1 MFNKI
6 IIEGRITHVPSITKS
21 ANGMDVAN
29 FNIANNTRYKEAERT
44 AYIDCVA
51 FGSMVPV
58 IKDRCT
64 VGRLVLL
71 SGRYFYNRYEKKD
84 GTAGTKTGMVV
95 ETIDFLDAP
104 KNGTKAPRDEEEPKG
119 QPESFKKLGDE
130 PKDIVP
136 EELPF

>member
-29 FNIANNTRYKEAERT
+29 FNIANNTRYKGATRT
-44 AYIDCVA
+44 AYVDCVA
-51 FGSMVPV
+51 FGAMVPV

-64 VGRLVLL
+64 VGRHVLC
-71 SGRYFYNRYEKKD
+71 SGRYYNEQYERKD
-84 GTAGTKTGMVV
+84 GTAGKKTGMVI

-104 KNGTKAPRDEEEPKG
+104 KNGTQAPRDEEEPKG